1 MNSEMKYDSRMKINM
16 TEKTSVEKTWKA
28 YLNKIEPAD
37 RTAMEL
43 AKKRW
48 NSVAKP
54 IGSLG
59 ILEEDIIKIAGIRG
73 NASGMKLDRSALAVM
88 CADHGVVAEG
98 VSQTGKDVTR
108 IVAENFT
115 KGETSTSKMCRIS
128 GTDLYPVDMGMDC
141 EPTGQKEPDM
151 HRILDRKVARGSGN
165 IAREPAMS
173 RTGCLQALLSGI
185 DLAFR
190 LKEMGYEILA
200 AGEMGIGNTTP
211 AAAMSAVLTGL
222 PPEEATGRGAG
233 LSDAGLE
240 KKKKAVEMAV
250 SRFYEKYPEYRHGT
264 KEQYESGELSAVT
277 VLAELGGF
285 DLAGMT
291 GLFLGGAAA
300 KIPVLMD
307 GFLSTVSGLLA
318 VLIRKEA
325 KDYMLA
331 SHISTEPAGAA
342 ILQMLDLPA
351 PLHMGMHLG
360 EGSGAVAMIPLLRMG
375 AKVYEEMSTF
385 SDISVEQYVDY
396 QEKGERP

>member
-1 MNSEMKYDSRMKINM
+1 MKYDSRITTDL
-16 TEKTSVEKTWKA
+16 TEQTSIEKTWKT
-28 YLNKIEPAD
+28 YIDKIQPSD
-37 RTAMEL
+37 RTAMEF

-59 ILEEDIIKIAGIRG
+59 ILEDDIIKIAGIRG
-73 NASGMKLDRSALAVM
+73 DVSGITLDRSALAVM

-98 VSQTGKDVTR
+98 VSQTGKEVTR

-128 GTDLYPVDMGMDC
+128 GTDIYPVDMGMDC

-151 HRILDRKVARGSGN
+151 HRILDRKIARGSGN

-173 RTGCLQALLSGI
+173 REECLQALLSGMN
-185 DLAFR
+185 LAFYF
-190 LKEMGYEILA
+190 KEKGYDLLA

-222 PPEEATGRGAG
+222 SMEQATGRGAG

-240 KKKKAVEMAV
+240 KKKQAVELAV
-250 SRFYEKYPEYRHGT
+250 SRFYKKYPEYRNGT
-264 KEQYESGELSAVT
+264 REQYANGELSAVT

-300 KIPVLMD
+300 RVPVLMD

-318 VLIRKEA
+318 VLIRKETR
-325 KDYMLA
+325 DYIFA
-331 SHISTEPAGAA
+331 SHVSTEPAGEAV
-342 ILQMLDLPA
+342 LQMLDLPA

-360 EGSGAVAMIPLLRMG
+360 EGSGAVAMIPLLKMG

-396 QEKGERP
+396 QEKGDRS

>member
-1 MNSEMKYDSRMKINM
+1 MKCDSRIKVNLTEEASIEEIWNTYLDKIQ
-16 TEKTSVEKTWKA
+16 
-28 YLNKIEPAD
+28 PAD
-37 RTAMEL
+37 RTAMKL

-250 SRFYEKYPEYRHGT
+250 SRFYEKYPEYWNGT

>member
-1 MNSEMKYDSRMKINM
+1 MECDSRIKVNL
-16 TEKTSVEKTWKA
+16 TEEASIEEIWNT
-28 YLNKIEPAD
+28 YLNKIQPAD

-98 VSQTGKDVTR
+98 VSQTGKEVTR

-173 RTGCLQALLSGI
+173 RTGCLQALL

-211 AAAMSAVLTGL
+211 AAAMSAVLAGL
-222 PPEEATGRGAG
+222 SPEEATGRGAG

-250 SRFYEKYPEYRHGT
+250 SRFYGKYPEYRNGT
-264 KEQYESGELSAVT
+264 KEQYERGELSAVT

-318 VLIRKEA
+318 VFIRKEV

>member
-1 MNSEMKYDSRMKINM
+1 MKYDSRMKINM

-37 RTAMEL
+37 RTAMKL

-88 CADHGVVAEG
+88 CADHGV
-98 VSQTGKDVTR
+98 
-108 IVAENFT
+108 VAENFT

-222 PPEEATGRGAG
+222 SPEEATGRGAG

-250 SRFYEKYPEYRHGT
+250 SRFYEKYPEYRNGT

-300 KIPVLMD
+300 KIPVLTD

>member
-1 MNSEMKYDSRMKINM
+1 MCRNVEKEKSSSEMKYDSRMKINM

-211 AAAMSAVLTGL
+211 AAAS
-222 PPEEATGRGAG
+222 RG
-233 LSDAGLE
+233 
-240 KKKKAVEMAV
+240 
-250 SRFYEKYPEYRHGT
+250 
-264 KEQYESGELSAVT
+264 
-277 VLAELGGF
+277 
-285 DLAGMT
+285 
-291 GLFLGGAAA
+291 
-300 KIPVLMD
+300 
-307 GFLSTVSGLLA
+307 
-318 VLIRKEA
+318 
-325 KDYMLA
+325 
-331 SHISTEPAGAA
+331 SHLKRRPAGAPDS
-342 ILQMLDLPA
+342 LTRDLRRKKRQWRWQFPVSMRNIRNTGMEQKNNMRA
-351 PLHMGMHLG
+351 ESCPL
-360 EGSGAVAMIPLLRMG
+360 
-375 AKVYEEMSTF
+375 
-385 SDISVEQYVDY
+385 
-396 QEKGERP
+396 

>member
-1 MNSEMKYDSRMKINM
+1 MRYDSRITTNL
-16 TEKTSVEKTWKA
+16 TEQTSIEKTWKT
-28 YLNKIEPAD
+28 YLNKIQPAD
-37 RTAMEL
+37 RAAMEL

-73 NASGMKLDRSALAVM
+73 NAAGITLDRSALAVM

-98 VSQTGKDVTR
+98 VSQTGKEVTR
-108 IVAENFT
+108 IVAENFM

-151 HRILDRKVARGSGN
+151 HRILDRKIARGSGN

-173 RTGCLQALLSGI
+173 REKCLQALLAGM

-190 LKEMGYEILA
+190 FKEMGYELLA

-222 PPEEATGRGAG
+222 SPEQATGRGAG

-240 KKKKAVEMAV
+240 KKKQAVEMAA
-250 SRFYEKYPEYRHGT
+250 SRFYEKYPEYRNGT
-264 KEQYESGELSAVT
+264 REQYENGELSAVT

-300 KIPVLMD
+300 RVPILMD

-318 VLIRKEA
+318 VLIRKETRE
-325 KDYMLA
+325 YIFA
-331 SHISTEPAGAA
+331 SHVSTEPAGEVV
-342 ILQMLDLPA
+342 LQMLDLPT

-360 EGSGAVAMIPLLRMG
+360 EGSGAVAMIPLLKMG

-396 QEKGERP
+396 QEKGDRS

>member
-1 MNSEMKYDSRMKINM
+1 MKYDSRMKINM

-37 RTAMEL
+37 RTGMEL

-98 VSQTGKDVTR
+98 VSQTSKDVTR

-190 LKEMGYEILA
+190 LKEKGYEILA
-200 AGEMGIGNTTP
+200 AGEMG
-211 AAAMSAVLTGL
+211 
-222 PPEEATGRGAG
+222 
-233 LSDAGLE
+233 
-240 KKKKAVEMAV
+240 
-250 SRFYEKYPEYRHGT
+250 

-342 ILQMLDLPA
+342 VLQMLDLPA

>member
-1 MNSEMKYDSRMKINM
+1 MKYDSRMKINM
-16 TEKTSVEKTWKA
+16 TEKTSVEKTWKT

-190 LKEMGYEILA
+190 LKEMG
-200 AGEMGIGNTTP
+200 
-211 AAAMSAVLTGL
+211 
-222 PPEEATGRGAG
+222 
-233 LSDAGLE
+233 
-240 KKKKAVEMAV
+240 
-250 SRFYEKYPEYRHGT
+250 
-264 KEQYESGELSAVT
+264 
-277 VLAELGGF
+277 
-285 DLAGMT
+285 
-291 GLFLGGAAA
+291 
-300 KIPVLMD
+300 
-307 GFLSTVSGLLA
+307 
-318 VLIRKEA
+318 
-325 KDYMLA
+325 
-331 SHISTEPAGAA
+331 
-342 ILQMLDLPA
+342 
-351 PLHMGMHLG
+351 
-360 EGSGAVAMIPLLRMG
+360 
-375 AKVYEEMSTF
+375 
-385 SDISVEQYVDY
+385 
-396 QEKGERP
+396 

>member
-1 MNSEMKYDSRMKINM
+1 MKYDSRMKINM

-98 VSQTGKDVTR
+98 VSQTSKDVTR

-250 SRFYEKYPEYRHGT
+250 SRFYEEYPEYRNGT

-300 KIPVLMD
+300 KIPVLTD

-331 SHISTEPAGAA
+331 SHISTEPAGTA

-375 AKVYEEMSTF
+375 EKVYEEMSTF

>member
-1 MNSEMKYDSRMKINM
+1 MNNKMKCNGRMKINL
-16 TEKTSVEKTWKA
+16 TEEASIEEIWNT
-28 YLNKIEPAD
+28 YLDKIQPAD
-37 RTAMEL
+37 RTSMEL

-73 NASGMKLDRSALAVM
+73 NAAGITLDRSALAVM
-88 CADHGVVAEG
+88 CADHGVVEEG
-98 VSQTGKDVTR
+98 VSQTSKDVTR

-128 GTDLYPVDMGMDC
+128 GTDLYPVDIGMDC

-165 IAREPAMS
+165 IARKPAMS
-173 RTGCLQALLSGI
+173 RTECLRALLSGM
-185 DLAFR
+185 DLAFQ
-190 LKEMGYEILA
+190 LKEMGYELLA
-200 AGEMGIGNTTP
+200 VGEMGIGNTTP

-222 PPEEATGRGAG
+222 SPEQVTGRGAG

-240 KKKKAVEMAV
+240 KKKRAVEMAV
-250 SRFYEKYPEYRHGT
+250 SRFYGKYPEYRNGT

-277 VLAELGGF
+277 LLAELGGF
-285 DLAGMT
+285 DLTGMA
-291 GLFLGGAAA
+291 GLFLGGAAI
-300 KIPVLMD
+300 KLPVLMD

-318 VLIRKEA
+318 VLIKKETR
-325 KDYMLA
+325 DYIFA

-342 ILQMLDLPA
+342 VLQLLDLPA

-360 EGSGAVAMIPLLRMG
+360 EGSGAVAMIPLLKMG

-396 QEKGERP
+396 QEKGERS

>member
-1 MNSEMKYDSRMKINM
+1 MNNEMKYDSRITTNL
-16 TEKTSVEKTWKA
+16 TEQTSIEKTWKT
-28 YLNKIEPAD
+28 YLDKIQPAD
-37 RTAMEL
+37 RIAMEL

-59 ILEEDIIKIAGIRG
+59 ILEDDIIKIAGIRG
-73 NASGMKLDRSALAVM
+73 DASGITLDRSALAVM

-98 VSQTGKDVTR
+98 VSQTGKEVTH

-151 HRILDRKVARGSGN
+151 HRILDRKVAKGSGN
-165 IAREPAMS
+165 IAKEPAMS
-173 RTGCLQALLSGI
+173 REECLQALLVGM
-185 DLAFR
+185 DLAFYF
-190 LKEMGYEILA
+190 KEKGYDLLA

-222 PPEEATGRGAG
+222 SPEQATGRGAG

-240 KKKKAVEMAV
+240 KKKQAVEMAV
-250 SRFYEKYPEYRHGT
+250 SRFYEKYPEYRNGT
-264 KEQYESGELSAVT
+264 REQYENGELSAVT

-300 KIPVLMD
+300 RVPVLMD

-318 VLIRKEA
+318 VLIKKEIR
-325 KDYMLA
+325 DYIFA
-331 SHISTEPAGAA
+331 SHVSTEPAGEAV
-342 ILQMLDLPA
+342 LQMLDLPA

-360 EGSGAVAMIPLLRMG
+360 EGSGAVAMIPLFKMG

-396 QEKGERP
+396 SEKGDRS

>member
-1 MNSEMKYDSRMKINM
+1 MCRNVEKEKFSSEMKYDSRMKINM

-128 GTDLYPVDMGMDC
+128 GTDLYPVDMGMDY

-173 RTGCLQALLSGI
+173 RTGCLQASSFRHGSCIPAERDGI
-185 DLAFR
+185 RNPCRRGRWESETRPL
-190 LKEMGYEILA
+190 
-200 AGEMGIGNTTP
+200 
-211 AAAMSAVLTGL
+211 L
-222 PPEEATGRGAG
+222 PP
-233 LSDAGLE
+233 
-240 KKKKAVEMAV
+240 
-250 SRFYEKYPEYRHGT
+250 
-264 KEQYESGELSAVT
+264 
-277 VLAELGGF
+277 
-285 DLAGMT
+285 
-291 GLFLGGAAA
+291 
-300 KIPVLMD
+300 
-307 GFLSTVSGLLA
+307 
-318 VLIRKEA
+318 
-325 KDYMLA
+325 
-331 SHISTEPAGAA
+331 
-342 ILQMLDLPA
+342 
-351 PLHMGMHLG
+351 
-360 EGSGAVAMIPLLRMG
+360 
-375 AKVYEEMSTF
+375 
-385 SDISVEQYVDY
+385 
-396 QEKGERP
+396 

>member
-1 MNSEMKYDSRMKINM
+1 MITGKELEKLKIIPPDAQIYAQ
-16 TEKTSVEKTWKA
+16 VKA
-28 YLNKIEPAD
+28 SWDKI
-37 RTAMEL
+37 
-43 AKKRW
+43 
-48 NSVAKP
+48 AKP
-54 IGSLG
+54 LDGLGQFETMFAQIGAITGSSSLSIEKKV
-59 ILEEDIIKIAGIRG
+59 ILT
-73 NASGMKLDRSALAVM
+73 M
-88 CADHGVVAEG
+88 CADNGIVAEG
-98 VSQTGKDVTR
+98 VSQSGQEVTAVVAGFMGQQASSVGKMARRAGVDV
-108 IVAENFT
+108 I
-115 KGETSTSKMCRIS
+115 
-128 GTDLYPVDMGMDC
+128 PVDIGINTKKTLPGVRDC
-141 EPTGQKEPDM
+141 
-151 HRILDRKVARGSGN
+151 KVMQGTRDFLQ
-165 IAREPAMS
+165 EPAM
-173 RTGCLQALLSGI
+173 TEEEALQALSVGI
-185 DLAFR
+185 DLVR
-190 LKEMGYEILA
+190 ECKDKGYQLIGT
-200 AGEMGIGNTTP
+200 GEMGIGNTTP

-250 SRFYEKYPEYRHGT
+250 SRFYGKYPEYRNGT
-264 KEQYESGELSAVT
+264 KEQYERGELSAVT

-325 KDYMLA
+325 KDYIFA

>member
-1 MNSEMKYDSRMKINM
+1 MKCDSRIKVNLK
-16 TEKTSVEKTWKA
+16 EETSIEETWKM
-28 YLNKIEPAD
+28 YLDKIQPAD
-37 RTAMEL
+37 RTAMKL

-73 NASGMKLDRSALAVM
+73 NASEMKMDRSALAVM

-141 EPTGQKEPDM
+141 EPTGQKELDM

-165 IAREPAMS
+165 IARKPAMS
-173 RTGCLQALLSGI
+173 RTECLRALLSGM
-185 DLAFR
+185 DLAFQ
-190 LKEMGYEILA
+190 LKEMGYELLA
-200 AGEMGIGNTTP
+200 VGEMGIGNTTP

-222 PPEEATGRGAG
+222 SPEQVTGRGAG

-240 KKKKAVEMAV
+240 KKKRAVEMAV
-250 SRFYEKYPEYRHGT
+250 SRFYGKYPEYRNGT

-277 VLAELGGF
+277 LLAELGGF
-285 DLAGMT
+285 DLTGMA
-291 GLFLGGAAA
+291 GLFLGGAAI
-300 KIPVLMD
+300 KLPVLMD

-318 VLIRKEA
+318 VLIKKETR
-325 KDYMLA
+325 DYIFA

-342 ILQMLDLPA
+342 VLQLLDLPA

-396 QEKGERP
+396 AEKGEQS

>member
-1 MNSEMKYDSRMKINM
+1 MKYDSRMKINM

-115 KGETSTSKMCRIS
+115 
-128 GTDLYPVDMGMDC
+128 VDMGMDC

-190 LKEMGYEILA
+190 LKEMGYEMLA

-222 PPEEATGRGAG
+222 SPEEATGRGAG

-250 SRFYEKYPEYRHGT
+250 SRFYEKYPEYRNGT
-264 KEQYESGELSAVT
+264 KEQYESGELSAAT

-351 PLHMGMHLG
+351 PLNMGMHLG